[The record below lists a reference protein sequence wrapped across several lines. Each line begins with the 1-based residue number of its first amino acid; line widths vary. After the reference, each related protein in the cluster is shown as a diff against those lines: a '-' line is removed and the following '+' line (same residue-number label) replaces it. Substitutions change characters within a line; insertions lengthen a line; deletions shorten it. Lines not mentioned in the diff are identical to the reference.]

1 MNDSSTPHDKVKA
14 QFCSTASALTQLFKM
29 SIELEKYSYN
39 EGRKDAYADILG
51 WLLTHGN
58 GELKNIPMGAFMGFL
73 QEKLDHC
80 ASYNP
85 AEEPQEEGLPRAQYD
100 VSKLNLS
107 GIKITDRSKRVAPK
121 GGAVEEGNEIKMEDA
136 EAPPAAPAGRKLYS
150 FKKKRLDFD

>member
-1 MNDSSTPHDKVKA
+1 MNDGSTPHDKVKT

-39 EGRKDAYADILG
+39 EGRKDAYTDMLG

-58 GELKNIPMGAFMGFL
+58 GELKNIPISSFVAFL
-73 QEKLDHC
+73 QEKMDHC

-85 AEEPQEEGLPRAQYD
+85 AEGAQEEGVPHAQYD
-100 VSKLNLS
+100 VSKLNLG
-107 GIKITDRSKRVAPK
+107 GIKIADRMKRVAPK
-121 GGAVEEGNEIKMEDA
+121 APAEEADAIRMEDTEGNSRKM
-136 EAPPAAPAGRKLYS
+136 YS